1 MALADIQ
8 KKSTEERK
16 REKRLVHATNALS
29 RDFLDSEAVKAKTK
43 TYKDGVEY
51 LTKSLLDYLFFEEK
65 KELKELN
72 ENHIQQFL
80 IVYAPRKLD
89 ISPETGV
96 DAPVILKDFLL
107 FLDAAGHIKNGELLS
122 SVVEANK
129 RSFLKLV
136 PAPKKTTKSRK
147 IVVSKK
153 PGKSKTAKKQKIE
166 VKVGRN
172 DPCPCGSGKKY
183 KRCCGQSQ

>member
-8 KKSTEERK
+8 KKSAEERK

-29 RDFLDSEAVKAKTK
+29 SDFMNSKAVRAQTI
-43 TYKDGVEY
+43 TYKDSVEY
-51 LTKSLLDYLFFEEK
+51 VTKSMLDYLFFEER

-72 ENHIQQFL
+72 ENHIQQFML
-80 IVYAPRKLD
+80 VYTPRKLD
-89 ISPETGV
+89 ISPEIGNDTP
-96 DAPVILKDFLL
+96 DILQDFLL
-107 FLDAAGHIKNGELLS
+107 FLDAAGYIKNGEHLS
-122 SVVEANK
+122 SVVKATK

-136 PAPKKTTKSRK
+136 PAPKKAAKSRK
-147 IVVSKK
+147 KIVSKK
-153 PGKSKTAKKQKIE
+153 PEKSKTVKKQEIE

-183 KRCCGQSQ
+183 KKCCGQAQ